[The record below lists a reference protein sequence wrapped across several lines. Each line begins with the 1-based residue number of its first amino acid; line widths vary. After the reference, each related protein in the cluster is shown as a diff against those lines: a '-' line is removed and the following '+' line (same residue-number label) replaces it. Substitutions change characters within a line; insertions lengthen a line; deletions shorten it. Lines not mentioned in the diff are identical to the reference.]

1 MEKEIHFYKD
11 ECFEYDAIKSH
22 NQTMNAIKDGNTFIH
37 TYAISAL
44 SFSYLLDLGYRIY
57 LHENDK
63 SFEIKL
69 GNVVATD
76 KEIRKAHDIRTI
88 WIGGGFSD
96 YFYGDFF
103 NTYGYLKDV
112 QKAADNFV
120 ETFENGLNVVLD
132 DIKNCIKK

>member
-22 NQTMNAIKDGNTFIH
+22 NQTMDVIKEGGTFIH

-76 KEIRKAHDIRTI
+76 KEIRKAHDIRSI
-88 WIGGGFSD
+88 WIGGGFSN
-96 YFYGDFF
+96 YFYGE
-103 NTYGYLKDV
+103 
-112 QKAADNFV
+112 DN
-120 ETFENGLNVVLD
+120 
-132 DIKNCIKK
+132 I